1 LKIVLIIFLAFYNI
15 FAQEVPQEFL
25 SYLIHYDK
33 LDYGKGWDAH
43 TTFGPLRYQHLNDS
57 NNVSDSLNVKYRVG
71 FNGENIDFK
80 NNATFYGE
88 LNYTFKKYFY
98 GFLYYRIVTDPIE
111 KTRYSG
117 IPRDISRFGF
127 SSGETDLS
135 GMGYEN
141 DWVLLQLGRG
151 RQSWGA
157 GNNIML
163 ALGDMSAP
171 YEYGML
177 ELKINNFRYR
187 LINGFLETYN
197 NSQRYLSAR
206 GLEYKNNKNLMLS
219 LSEVV
224 IYSGKNRS
232 IDIAYLNPISTHLEI
247 ELNDKQNRPG
257 SDSGNAIWQASAD
270 FIVKNK
276 LRLSGNFLVDE
287 FVIDKI
293 ERDMGKDHGL
303 AYSFRTVWI
312 LPVLNLENILSLNQS
327 LSLSYTKV
335 NTNTFRHER
344 VSDIITGEITGY
356 NNFVLK
362 GEPLGWKYGSDGDEI
377 KLGYNF
383 SDHRLFLGSLN
394 IGNRRIGSNSTIFN
408 PYEYYTDYMVG
419 LFPSRAVNKTRFAS
433 FQLKCRWKNYLN
445 VYADIEYQSSNVI
458 KNNYQAEVGFDL
470 FITNRSL

>member
-1 LKIVLIIFLAFYNI
+1 MKILLTIILITHTI

-25 SYLIHYDK
+25 SYLIYYDK
-33 LDYGKGWDAH
+33 LDHGKGWDVH
-43 TTFGPLRYQHLNDS
+43 TTFGPLRYQQLAYSENA
-57 NNVSDSLNVKYRVG
+57 SDTLNVKYRIG
-71 FNGENIDFK
+71 LNGETIDFK
-80 NNATFYGE
+80 NNATIYGK

-98 GFLYYRIVTDPIE
+98 GFLYYRIVTDPNE
-111 KTRYSG
+111 KAHFSG

-141 DWVLLQLGRG
+141 EWILLQFGRG

-163 ALGDMSAP
+163 AFSDRSAP

-177 ELKINNFRYR
+177 GLKINKFRYR
-187 LINGFLETYN
+187 LINGFLETYD

-232 IDIAYLNPISTHLEI
+232 IDVAYLNPVSTHLEI
-247 ELNDKQNRPG
+247 ELNDKQNRLG
-257 SDSGNAIWQASAD
+257 TDSGNAVWQATVD
-270 FIVKNK
+270 FIAKNK
-276 LRLSGNFLVDE
+276 LRLSVNFLVDE

-293 ERDMGKDHGL
+293 ERDIGKDHGL
-303 AYSFRTVWI
+303 ACSFRTVWI
-312 LPVLNLENILSLNQS
+312 LPRLNIANIEPLNQS
-327 LSLSYTKV
+327 FSLSYIRI

-344 VSDIITGEITGY
+344 VSDIITGERTGY
-356 NNFVLK
+356 NNFVHR
-362 GEPLGWKYGSDGDEI
+362 GAPLGWKYGSDGEEV

-383 SDHRLFLGSLN
+383 SDHRLFIGSLN
-394 IGNRRIGSNSTIFN
+394 IGTRKIGSNSIIYN
-408 PYEYYTDYMVG
+408 PYEYYTDYTKG
-419 LFPSRAVNKTRFAS
+419 PFPSGTVNKTNFFS
-433 FQLKCRWKNYLN
+433 GQFKCKLKNYLN
-445 VYADIEYQSSNVI
+445 IYANIEYHSSNI
-458 KNNYQAEVGFDL
+458 DGNNYFVEVGLDIFYK
-470 FITNRSL
+470 NRIL